1 MGQQQLLLI
10 ILVTIIIGVATVI
23 AINTMGET
31 TLSANLD
38 SVRQDMGRIAVM
50 AQGFYQKPEMMGGG
64 GKSFNPNGNP
74 VDFRLLN
81 FPGTIT
87 ADPMVAYNHHATYI
101 LSGHTNT
108 EFIITSYPSAYPGYV
123 EGEANPDV
131 AYSMVARVEP
141 DEIDIALPGGSLP

>member
-1 MGQQQLLLI
+1 
-10 ILVTIIIGVATVI
+10 LVTIIIGVSIVI

-38 SVRQDMGRIAVM
+38 SVRQDMGRIAVT
-50 AQGFYQKPEMMGGG
+50 AHGFYQKPEMMGGG
-64 GKSFNPNGNP
+64 GKSFNPNGSP

-101 LSGHTNT
+101 LSGHTDT

>member
-38 SVRQDMGRIAVM
+38 SVRQDMARIAVS
-50 AQGFYQKPEMMGGG
+50 AQGYYQKPSMMGGG
-64 GKSFNPNGNP
+64 DKSFNSNGNP
-74 VDFRLLN
+74 VNFRLLN

-87 ADPMVAYNHHATYI
+87 ADPMIAFNHNGTYI
-101 LSGHTNT
+101 LSGQTNS
-108 EFIITSYPSAYPGYV
+108 EFLITSYPSAYPGYV
-123 EGEANPDV
+123 EGEANPEA
-131 AYSMVARVEP
+131 AYSMVARVAP
-141 DEIDIALPGGSLP
+141 DEIDIALPGGQLP

>member
-10 ILVTIIIGVATVI
+10 ILVTIIIGVATVV

-38 SVRQDMGRIAVM
+38 SVRQDMARIAVS
-50 AQGFYQKPEMMGGG
+50 AQGFYQKPEMLGGG
-64 GKSFNPNGNP
+64 DKSFNPNGNP
-74 VDFRLLN
+74 VNFRLLN

-87 ADPMVAYNHHATYI
+87 KDPMVAYNQNGTYV
-101 LSGHTNT
+101 LSGQTDT

-123 EGEANPDV
+123 EGEPNPDAV
-131 AYSMVARVEP
+131 YSMVARVGP
-141 DEIDIALPGGSLP
+141 DQIDIALPGGELP

>member
-10 ILVTIIIGVATVI
+10 ILVTIII
-23 AINTMGET
+23 
-31 TLSANLD
+31 
-38 SVRQDMGRIAVM
+38 RIAVSSQ
-50 AQGFYQKPEMMGGG
+50 AYYRKPIMLGGG
-64 GKSFNPNGNP
+64 NMSFNPAGNP

-108 EFIITSYPSAYPGYV
+108 EFIITSYPSAYSGYV